1 MQEALFAQPTSTN
14 PSAAMSGRMQVA
26 IEPSWQQALGE
37 EFDKPYFQE
46 LTAFLKAEK
55 AEGKSIYPAGKDI
68 FRAFELTPV
77 GNVKVVILGQ
87 DPYHGNGQA
96 HGLSFSVPRG
106 IAVPPS
112 LQNIYK
118 EVAQDMG
125 LPIPKH
131 GNLTHWAEQ
140 GVLLINATLTV
151 ESSRAGS
158 HQKRGWETFTD
169 AVIKHISQAHTGVVF
184 LLWGRF
190 AKDKGQ
196 LIDPR
201 RHHVL
206 TAAHPSP
213 FAADK
218 GFFGC
223 KHFSRANQLLTQQGK
238 TPIDWEIPN

>member
-1 MQEALFAQPTSTN
+1 MQEALPLDASVLFAEASRPE
-14 PSAAMSGRMQVA
+14 PLAVA
-26 IEPSWQQALGE
+26 IEPSWHKAVGD
-37 EFDKPYFQE
+37 EFDKPYFHE
-46 LTAFLKAEK
+46 LVAFLKREK
-55 AEGKSIYPAGKDI
+55 SEGKSIYPAGKDI
-68 FRAFELTPV
+68 FKAFELTPFEQ
-77 GNVKVVILGQ
+77 VKVVILGQ
-87 DPYHGNGQA
+87 DPYHGPGQA
-96 HGLSFSVPRG
+96 HGLSFSVPKG
-106 IAVPPS
+106 ITVPPS

-118 EVAQDMG
+118 EVASDMG

-131 GNLTHWAEQ
+131 GNLEHWARQ

-169 AVIKHISQAHTGVVF
+169 AVISHISKNHTGVVF

-206 TAAHPSP
+206 SAAHPSP

-223 KHFSRANQLLTQQGK
+223 KHFSRANQLLEQNGK
-238 TPIDWEIPN
+238 APIDWQIPN